1 MLPQPFNNPSTYP
14 NHSGVDYGQPMDKTI
29 KASGKGTVHFVGW
42 LNDRAGWS
50 TVIDYGA
57 CGVLY
62 AHQPVSPGIK
72 PGASVS
78 EGSQIGRVGTSGNS
92 TGPHVHMEIMWG
104 EGAHTYDGVWK
115 HFSKTAVI
123 GDGSA
128 SGGES
133 TTNESEDD
141 MGPHIAVLGD
151 AKTGKWYLIQNVKG
165 QPTGHLLGAASGAS
179 TSGLPIIFYVDKW
192 AQDQVKKTT
201 VFKS

>member
-14 NHSGVDYGQPMDKTI
+14 NHSGVDYGQPMDKLI

-50 TVIDYGA
+50 TVIDYGT

-62 AHQPVSPGIK
+62 AHQPVAPGIAY
-72 PGASVS
+72 GS
-78 EGSQIGRVGTSGNS
+78 EVAEGTQIGRIGSSGNS
-92 TGPHVHMEIMWG
+92 TGPHLHMEIMWG
-104 EGAHTYDGVWK
+104 EGAHTYEGVWK

-128 SGGES
+128 AGGES
-133 TTNESEDD
+133 TTDESEDD
-141 MGPHIAVLGD
+141 VYIAVLGD
-151 AKTGKWYLIQNVKG
+151 KWYLVQNVKG
-165 QPTGHLLGAASGAS
+165 QPTGHLLGAASEAS
-179 TSGLPIIFYVDKW
+179 KSGLPIIRYVDKW